1 MLLKCSHFR
10 PWSRLQLV
18 AYGGAVSADL
28 DYYRR
33 RLEAERDLA
42 HSAGDADMAALH
54 EELASLYERMGFR
67 RAPEIDFRP
76 APGVLVKGY
85 RLAL

>member
-54 EELASLYERMGFR
+54 EELASLYEKMINALEPSTE
-67 RAPEIDFRP
+67 AP
-76 APGVLVKGY
+76 
-85 RLAL
+85 